1 MGEDS
6 IPRKILIVDDDAL
19 ICDLYGDFFE
29 QNGYEVYTAQKVED
43 ALKMLRSQDFDI
55 VLSDVVMPGRGGFDL
70 YEEVQLFNPTLPFV
84 FMTGYEHE
92 EKVLEKLKEYN
103 RRWIAKPTKLEELL
117 EVIKQEMQ

>member
-1 MGEDS
+1 M
-6 IPRKILIVDDDAL
+6 PRKILIVDDDAL

-43 ALKMLRSQDFDI
+43 ALKILRGQDFDI
-55 VLSDVVMPGRGGFDL
+55 VLSDVVMPGRSGFDL
-70 YEEVQLFNPTLPFV
+70 YEEVQLFNPNLPFV

-92 EKVLEKLKEYN
+92 EKVLDKLKEYN

-117 EVIKQEMQ
+117 EVIKREMQ

>member
-6 IPRKILIVDDDAL
+6 MPRKILIVDDDAL

-43 ALKMLRSQDFDI
+43 ALKILRGQDFDI
-55 VLSDVVMPGRGGFDL
+55 VLSDVVMPGRSGFDL
-70 YEEVQLFNPTLPFV
+70 YEEVQLFNPNLPFV

-92 EKVLEKLKEYN
+92 EKVLDKLKEYN

-117 EVIKQEMQ
+117 EVIKREMQ